1 MSEAAGKSF
10 DCVEVMR
17 RIRTEL
23 AEEMRCAT
31 TFEERL
37 RWLRSIQYSD
47 PLLQRLQQEALQQT
61 LAPGGEGGEGGG
73 VPHVDR

>member
-10 DCVEVMR
+10 DCVAVMR

-23 AEEMRCAT
+23 AEEMRRAT

-37 RWLRSIQYSD
+37 MWLRSIQYSD
-47 PLLQRLQQEALQQT
+47 PLLQRLQQEALQQP
-61 LAPGGEGGEGGG
+61 LAPGRGRK
-73 VPHVDR
+73 HD